1 MTQSAYFRYPH
12 VHGELVA
19 FTAEDDV
26 WIAPLDGGR
35 AWRVS
40 ADNVPVSHPR
50 ISPDGTTVAW
60 TSTRDGA
67 PEVHTAPVDG
77 GPSRRLTH
85 WGSPRTTVRGWTPD
99 GRVLALAAHDQ
110 PSARR
115 CWARAVPLD
124 GGPAELLPYGPVGDV
139 VTGPG
144 GQTVLLSAPMGREAA
159 WWKRYRG
166 GTAGKLWI
174 DRAGDGGFV
183 RLHEDLDGNIE
194 YPVWA
199 GERIA
204 FLSDHEGV
212 GALYSSLPDGGGLLR
227 HTPLDGFYAR
237 HAAGDGTRVVYASA
251 GELLLLDDLSGAA
264 PRRLDVR
271 LGGQRTDLQPH
282 PVSAARWFG
291 AAWPDHTG
299 RGSAVSVR
307 GAVHWVTH
315 REGPAR
321 VLVSTP
327 GVRARTPR
335 VFRADGEEYVVWVTD
350 AEGEDA
356 LEFAPATSAPATG
369 IPATGV
375 PATGVPATG
384 TPSAG
389 PSSAGPSS
397 VGGADGTGAA
407 SQASEAS
414 EADEVSE
421 ASGPGKAGKA
431 QRAGEARGA
440 GGADGTE
447 ATDEADEADEAEAA
461 ATAGSAEGAGAT
473 DATGTVGSAGGADAA
488 EVTGATGGTGAT
500 GPTEATGPTS
510 GTGPTGGTGA
520 PAGEGSASRTPSA
533 PPRRIGAGRLG
544 RVVGLAVAPDGTRA
558 AVAAHDG
565 RVLLVERLTGEI
577 HQLDRSDHGDASG
590 LVFSPDSAWLAWS
603 HAGVGELRQ
612 LKLARTADGTVT
624 EATPLRFRD
633 YAPAFTAD
641 GKHLAFLSARAFD
654 PVYDE
659 HVFDLAFVDGAR
671 PHLITLAATTPSP
684 FGPQRHGRPFEAP
697 DKDETPDSEGAP
709 TTRIDL
715 EGLADRIVPFPVEAG
730 RYSTLR
736 AAKDGLLWLRHP
748 MTGVLGSARATPDAP
763 APKADLERYDLLQRR
778 VEHLASDADHFAVSG
793 DGKRVLLWTDGTL
806 RVVPSDRRAPADE
819 DGDAHLT
826 VDLSRVRQ
834 QIDPAAEWRQM
845 YAETGRLMRDHF
857 WRSDLGGVDWDAVLD
872 RYRPVLDRVAT
883 HDDLVD
889 LLWEVH
895 GELGT
900 SHAYVIPGGGWGH
913 GDTQGLLGAD
923 LSRHADGHWR
933 IDRVLPSETSDPRAR
948 SPLAAPGVAVRA
960 GDAVLAVGGHPVD
973 PVTGPAPLLA
983 GTADRP
989 VELTVLPAQG
999 GPARHVVVVPLDDEE
1014 PLRYHDWVAGRRA
1027 HVDALSGGRLGYLHV
1042 PDMQAPGWAQI
1053 HRDLRLEVLREGLIV
1068 DVRENRGGHTSQLV
1082 VEKLARRIVGWDLPR
1097 GQAPVSYPQDAPRGP
1112 VVAVANEFSGSDGD
1126 IVNAAIKALG
1136 IGPVVGT
1143 RTWGGVVGIDS
1154 RYRLVDGTLVTQPK
1168 YAFWLEGQGWDVENH
1183 GVDPDVEVVQRPQD
1197 HRAGRDRQLDEA
1209 VRIALAALVERPAKT
1224 PPSVP

>member
-1 MTQSAYFRYPH
+1 VTQSAYFRYPH

-40 ADNVPVSHPR
+40 ADNVPVHHPR

-67 PEVHTAPVDG
+67 PEVHVAPVDG

-85 WGSPRTTVRGWTPD
+85 WGSPRTAVRGWTAD
-99 GRVLALAAHDQ
+99 GRVLALATHDQ
-110 PSARR
+110 ASLRR
-115 CWARAVPLD
+115 SLARAVPLD
-124 GGPAELLPYGPVGDV
+124 GGPAETLPYGPVGHV
-139 VTGPG
+139 VTGPDG
-144 GQTVLLSAPMGREAA
+144 TVVLLSAPMGREAA

-174 DRAGDGGFV
+174 DRDGDGTFV
-183 RLHEDLDGNIE
+183 RLHEDLDGNVE

-212 GALYSSLPDGGGLLR
+212 GALYSSLADGGDLRR
-227 HTPLDGFYAR
+227 HTPVDGFYAR

-251 GELLLLDDLSGAA
+251 GELFLLDDLSDAA

-291 AAWPDHTG
+291 AARPDHTG

-307 GAVHWVTH
+307 GSIHWVTH

-321 VLVSTP
+321 VLAAAP
-327 GVRARTPR
+327 GVRARMPR
-335 VFRADGEEYVVWVTD
+335 TFRADGAEHVVWVTD

-356 LEFAPATSAPATG
+356 LEFAPATGTPAERQ
-369 IPATGV
+369 V
-375 PATGVPATG
+375 PAAG
-384 TPSAG
+384 TAP
-389 PSSAGPSS
+389 
-397 VGGADGTGAA
+397 
-407 SQASEAS
+407 E
-414 EADEVSE
+414 
-421 ASGPGKAGKA
+421 
-431 QRAGEARGA
+431 
-440 GGADGTE
+440 
-447 ATDEADEADEAEAA
+447 
-461 ATAGSAEGAGAT
+461 
-473 DATGTVGSAGGADAA
+473 
-488 EVTGATGGTGAT
+488 
-500 GPTEATGPTS
+500 GPTPH
-510 GTGPTGGTGA
+510 
-520 PAGEGSASRTPSA
+520 
-533 PPRRIGAGRLG
+533 RIGAGRLG
-544 RVVGLAVAPDGTRA
+544 RVLDLAVAPDGAHA
-558 AVAAHDG
+558 AVASHDG
-565 RVLLVERLTGEI
+565 RVLLLTRATGEI
-577 HQLDRSDHGDASG
+577 RELDRSEHGDASG
-590 LVFSPDSAWLAWS
+590 LTFSPDSGWLAWS
-603 HAGVGELRQ
+603 HPGPEPLCQ
-612 LKLARTADGTVT
+612 LKLAHLAGGTVT

-659 HVFDLAFVDGAR
+659 HVFDLAFLGGSR

-684 FGPQRHGRPFEAP
+684 FGPQRHGRPFETP
-697 DKDETPDSEGAP
+697 DKDETPDGEGTP
-709 TTRIDL
+709 TTRVDL
-715 EGLADRIVPFPVEAG
+715 DGLADRIVPFPVESG
-730 RYSTLR
+730 RYTTLR
-736 AAKDGLLWLRHP
+736 AAKDGVLWLRHP
-748 MTGVLGSARATPDAP
+748 VVGVLGTARATPDDP
-763 APKADLERYDLLQRR
+763 SPKADLERYDLAQRR
-778 VEHLASDADHFAVSG
+778 VEHLASAADHFAVSG
-793 DGKRVLLWTDGTL
+793 DGKRVLLWTDGAL
-806 RVVPSDRRAPADE
+806 KVVPSDRRAPSEE
-819 DGDAHLT
+819 DGDTHLT
-826 VDLSRVRQ
+826 VDLSRIRHQV
-834 QIDPAAEWRQM
+834 DPAAEWRQM

-857 WRSDLGGVDWDAVLD
+857 WRADLGGVEWDAVLD
-872 RYRPVLDRVAT
+872 RYRPVLDRIAT

-900 SHAYVIPGGGWGH
+900 SHAYVVPGGGWGH
-913 GDTQGLLGAD
+913 GEAQGLLGAD
-923 LSRHADGHWR
+923 LSRHPDGHWR

-960 GDAVLAVGGHPVD
+960 GDAVLAVGGRPVD

-983 GTADRP
+983 GAAGKP
-989 VELTVLPAQG
+989 VELTVLPAAG
-999 GPARHVVVVPLDDEE
+999 GTPRHVVVVPLDDEE
-1014 PLRYHDWVAGRRA
+1014 PLRYHAWVADRRA
-1027 HVDALSGGRLGYLHV
+1027 RVAELSDGRLGYLHV

-1053 HRDLRLEVLREGLIV
+1053 HRDLRLEVTREGLVV

-1082 VEKLARRIVGWDLPR
+1082 VEKLARRIVGWNLPR
-1097 GQAPVSYPQDAPRGP
+1097 GQVPSSYPQDAPRGP

-1126 IVNAAIKALG
+1126 IVNAAIRALG

-1168 YAFWLEGQGWDVENH
+1168 YAIWLEGYGFAVENH
-1183 GVDPDVEVVQRPQD
+1183 GVDPDVEVVPTPQD
-1197 HRAGRDRQLDEA
+1197 HAAGRDPQLDEA
-1209 VRIALAALVERPAKT
+1209 VRIALAALAERPAKV
-1224 PPSVP
+1224 PPSLP